1 MLDVITEYQ
10 RLEKIN
16 KPWAFFDDL
25 LYLFYKG
32 IDFGLIE
39 LFLDGGRKYGKT
51 YRACEFSAKATLI
64 QPRNLDIY
72 LMRWLKGDTSEL
84 NDELLD
90 ALERVLGR
98 DLNKEEQNKTR
109 KVYNINGNEFRV
121 LGLHTPSQRKKVKLT
136 GLKRAKGKKYC
147 IIIFEE
153 AYEFT
158 EQEIQQIKEAIGGY
172 KNYLMIYITNP
183 NSLAIPF
190 IKKRE
195 AEFPHNEKELKE
207 KGFQFKQEK
216 VRANRYKMWFY
227 GNWRINPYLE
237 QADIELILETWNTDP
252 ARARVVDLGL
262 PGIEQ
267 NGIYAHEINKIIK
280 KPLNWI
286 LQQPI
291 KSITAGIDWGDGNTP
306 EASATTCC
314 IVATGYNNETY
325 ILDTYKHQNYYDG
338 YKSPQERVA
347 DIIELIYQFSKLRP
361 DITYQPFNV
370 YLDTGLHAE
379 KEFLELGKEY
389 RGLEWLNFS
398 FATKYQER
406 TRINIRKYKMNT
418 KRYYVAEHINNII
431 EELSLQ
437 TWDDTKKDKQN
448 LPKQKD
454 EHNHLTDA
462 EDYALSDLM
471 YEITQEEM
479 FKLLNKW

>member
-1 MLDVITEYQ
+1 MTKEHY
-10 RLEKIN
+10 RNLENIN
-16 KPWAFFDDL
+16 KPWAFLDDL
-25 LYLFYKG
+25 LFNIYKNV
-32 IDFGLIE
+32 DFGLIE

-51 YRACEFSAKATLI
+51 YRICDFGAKAVLI
-64 QPRNLDIY
+64 NPKNVDIY
-72 LMRWLKGDTSEL
+72 LMRWLKHDTNEL

-90 ALERVLGR
+90 ALERVLNR
-98 DLNKEEQNKTR
+98 DLTNEEQNKTR
-109 KVYNINGNEFRV
+109 KIYNINGNTIRV
-121 LGLHTPSQRKKVKLT
+121 LGLHTPSQRKKIKLT
-136 GLKRAKGKKYC
+136 GLKRAKNKKYC
-147 IIIFEE
+147 LIVFEE

-172 KNYLMIYITNP
+172 KNYLLIYITNP

-195 AEFPHNEKELKE
+195 QEFPHNEKELKAN
-207 KGFQFKQEK
+207 GYQFKQEK
-216 VRANRYKMWFY
+216 VKEKKYKIWFY

-237 QADIELILETWNTDP
+237 EADIELILDTWKSDP

-267 NGIYAHEINKIIK
+267 NGIYAFEIPKIIK
-280 KPLNWI
+280 MPLNQI
-286 LQQPI
+286 LQLSL

-314 IVATGYNNETY
+314 IVGIGYNNETY

-347 DIIELIYQFSKLRP
+347 DIIELIYQFSKLKP
-361 DITYQPFNV
+361 EITYQPFNV

-389 RGLEWLNFS
+389 RGLEWLNFN

-406 TRINIRKYKMNT
+406 TRINIRKYKINT
-418 KRYYVAEHINNII
+418 KRYIVADHITNII

-437 TWDDTKKDKQN
+437 TWDETKRDKQN

-462 EDYALSDLM
+462 EDYALSVEM

>member
-1 MLDVITEYQ
+1 MELLDHYIK
-10 RLEKIN
+10 LEKIN
-16 KPWAFFDDL
+16 KPWAFLEDL
-25 LYLFYKG
+25 LYMLYQNV
-32 IDFGLIE
+32 DFGLIE
-39 LFLDGGRKYGKT
+39 IFLDGGRKYGKT
-51 YRACEFSAKATLI
+51 YRACDFSAKASLI
-64 QPRNLDIY
+64 QPNNVDIY
-72 LMRWLKGDTSEL
+72 LTRWLKGDTSEL

-90 ALERVLGR
+90 ALERVLNR
-98 DLNKEEQNKTR
+98 DLNHKESNKSR
-109 KVYNINGNEFRV
+109 KIYKINNNTIRV

-136 GLKRAKGKKYC
+136 GLTRAKGKKYC
-147 IIIFEE
+147 ILIFEE

-158 EQEIQQIKEAIGGY
+158 EQEIQQVKEAIGGY
-172 KNYLMIYITNP
+172 KNYLIIYITNP

-195 AEFPHNEKELKE
+195 QEFPHNEKELKVN
-207 KGFQFKQEK
+207 GFQFKQEK
-216 VRANRYKMWFY
+216 VKEGHYKLWFY
-227 GNWRINPYLE
+227 GNWRINPYIE
-237 QADIELILETWNTDP
+237 AADVNLILDTWKTDP

-267 NGIYAHEINKIIK
+267 NGIYAHEIPKIIK
-280 KPLNWI
+280 LPLFQILQKPLKN
-286 LQQPI
+286 
-291 KSITAGIDWGDGNTP
+291 ITAGIDWGDGNTP
-306 EASATTCC
+306 EASATTCV

-347 DIIELIYQFSKLRP
+347 DIIELIYQFSKIRP

-389 RGLEWLNFS
+389 RALDWLNFS

-418 KRYYVAEHINNII
+418 NRYFVADHITNII

-437 TWDDTKKDKQN
+437 AWDDTKKDKQN

-462 EDYALSDLM
+462 EDYALSELM